1 MRKIIRCTLAILLL
15 IMCACTKE
23 FDVEPF
29 LGQYDFSIA
38 GRASAY
44 ELKVEEGSNPQIVNT
59 DEVDFIVGETSGSI
73 QTYRITGTSVNEL
86 SFLMKFNDGSSIIVN
101 ALVNRAN
108 GIDLMRYTQVIT
120 LYDEKHEN
128 VMYHGPVTIDG
139 EGGLVDNVLSLNLR
153 IQSVIETS
161 DKFYGYFVSN
171 IMLVANKK

>member
-15 IMCACTKE
+15 IMCACTRE

-86 SFLMKFNDGSSIIVN
+86 SFLMKFNDGSS
-101 ALVNRAN
+101 LVSR
-108 GIDLMRYTQVIT
+108 
-120 LYDEKHEN
+120 
-128 VMYHGPVTIDG
+128 
-139 EGGLVDNVLSLNLR
+139 
-153 IQSVIETS
+153 
-161 DKFYGYFVSN
+161 
-171 IMLVANKK
+171 

>member
-59 DEVDFIVGETSGSI
+59 DKVDFIVGETSGSI

-86 SFLMKFNDGSSIIVN
+86 SFLMKFNDVG
-101 ALVNRAN
+101 N
-108 GIDLMRYTQVIT
+108 GIDGTTVS
-120 LYDEKHEN
+120 
-128 VMYHGPVTIDG
+128 GPGPD
-139 EGGLVDNVLSLNLR
+139 R
-153 IQSVIETS
+153 IRHIAHAHV
-161 DKFYGYFVSN
+161 F
-171 IMLVANKK
+171 